1 MTASA
6 LVVTGAT
13 GRIGGQ
19 VASALQSAGIDQRL
33 LVRDPARLPE
43 GLRELPTSVAGYGDG
58 EAVWDALRGAR
69 TVLMV
74 SAAESRDRVE
84 QHATF
89 VDAAAAAGVE
99 HIVYTSFA
107 GASPEATFL
116 LARDHAATEARIEGS
131 GMRYTFL
138 RDNLYLDLVPH
149 IAGDDGVIRG
159 PAGQGR
165 VAAVAQ
171 ADVAAVAAAVLSE
184 LGPHVNAGYQITGPQ
199 ALSLGDAAEII
210 RGVTGRDITYE
221 EESVEQAYAS
231 RAGARCGSV
240 AAGRLGQHLH
250 RDRGRRAGDSVRR
263 GGEDPRATAADA
275 GGGAEPWLT
284 SRQPTSPPCSKPSGS
299 SSSPSWPD

>member
-33 LVRDPARLPE
+33 LVRDPGRLPE
-43 GLRELPTSVAGYGDG
+43 GLRELPTSVASYGDG
-58 EAVWDALRGAR
+58 EAVWEALRGAR

-74 SAAESRDRVE
+74 SAAEAPDRVE
-84 QHATF
+84 QHVTF
-89 VDAAAAAGVE
+89 VDAATAAGVE

-116 LARDHAATEARIEGS
+116 LARDHASTEARIEES

-149 IAGDDGVIRG
+149 IAGVDGVIRG

-171 ADVAAVAAAVLSE
+171 ADVAAVATAVLSD
-184 LGPHVNAGYQITGPQ
+184 LGPHANAGYEITGPQ
-199 ALSLGDAAEII
+199 ALSLGEAAAII
-210 RGVTGRDITYE
+210 RDVTGRDVTYE

-231 RAGARCGSV
+231 RAG
-240 AAGRLGQHLH
+240 L
-250 RDRGRRAGDSVRR
+250 
-263 GGEDPRATAADA
+263 
-275 GGGAEPWLT
+275 GAEQWQLDAWVSTYTAIASGELATVSDEVERILGRPPLT
-284 SRQPTSPPCSKPSGS
+284 LQEVLRA
-299 SSSPSWPD
+299 

>member
-33 LVRDPARLPE
+33 LVRDPGRLPE
-43 GLRELPTSVAGYGDG
+43 GLRELPTSVASYGDG
-58 EAVWDALRGAR
+58 EAVWEALRGAR

-74 SAAESRDRVE
+74 SAAEAPDRVE
-84 QHATF
+84 QHVTF
-89 VDAAAAAGVE
+89 VDAATAAGVK

-116 LARDHAATEARIEGS
+116 LARDHASTEARIEES

-149 IAGDDGVIRG
+149 IAGVDGVIRG

-171 ADVAAVAAAVLSE
+171 ADVAAVATAVLSD
-184 LGPHVNAGYQITGPQ
+184 LGPHANAGYEITGPQ
-199 ALSLGDAAEII
+199 ALSLGEAAAII
-210 RGVTGRDITYE
+210 RDVTGRDVTYE

-231 RAGARCGSV
+231 RAG
-240 AAGRLGQHLH
+240 L
-250 RDRGRRAGDSVRR
+250 
-263 GGEDPRATAADA
+263 
-275 GGGAEPWLT
+275 GAEQWQLDAWVSTYTAIASGELATVSDEVERILGRPPLT
-284 SRQPTSPPCSKPSGS
+284 LQEVLRA
-299 SSSPSWPD
+299 

>member
-33 LVRDPARLPE
+33 LVRDPGRLPE
-43 GLRELPTSVAGYGDG
+43 GLRELPTSVASYGDG
-58 EAVWDALRGAR
+58 EAVWEALRGAR

-74 SAAESRDRVE
+74 SAAEAPDRVE
-84 QHATF
+84 QHVTF
-89 VDAAAAAGVE
+89 VDAATAAGVK

-116 LARDHAATEARIEGS
+116 LARDHASTEARIEES
-131 GMRYTFL
+131 GMRHTFL

-149 IAGDDGVIRG
+149 IAGVDGVIRG

-171 ADVAAVAAAVLSE
+171 AHFPASATAVLSD
-184 LGPHVNAGYQITGPQ
+184 LGPHANAGYEITGPQ
-199 ALSLGDAAEII
+199 ALSLGEAAAII
-210 RGVTGRDITYE
+210 RDVTGRDVTYE

-231 RAGARCGSV
+231 RAG
-240 AAGRLGQHLH
+240 L
-250 RDRGRRAGDSVRR
+250 
-263 GGEDPRATAADA
+263 
-275 GGGAEPWLT
+275 GAEQWQLDAWVSTYTAIASGELATVSDEVERILGRPPLT
-284 SRQPTSPPCSKPSGS
+284 LQEVLRA
-299 SSSPSWPD
+299 